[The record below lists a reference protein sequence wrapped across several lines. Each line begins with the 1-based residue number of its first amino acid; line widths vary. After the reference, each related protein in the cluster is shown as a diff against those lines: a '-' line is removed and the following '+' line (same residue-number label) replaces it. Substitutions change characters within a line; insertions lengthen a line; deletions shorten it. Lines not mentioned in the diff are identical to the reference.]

1 MSDDRAGERMA
12 LNWRG
17 PLLAA
22 GIFAAIFAVL
32 LLMARQNESNTS
44 DMGSSLRQDPYGT
57 SLLFDSYARAGYRV
71 KRSQDEMSLADED
84 ATRVTAFF
92 IGGYNYGDVETRDDK
107 LFMGGKFH
115 GLLEDFLKRGGRVV
129 LIQHDPGVGSAS
141 TSGSSE
147 SAGNQNSRG
156 PKWRR
161 ETSWGIESE
170 YVSPGGKA
178 ESPAWAIPGS
188 GAMPSGS
195 EMMYLAGNNPWLKTD
210 ANWTGLYSGPV
221 DSISGAQANAKS
233 ESSPA
238 KYVYMAQR
246 KVGAGELIAAS
257 QESFVLN
264 EAIKT
269 HPSPVLLDF
278 LAGGRPVIWVDETVH
293 GLRQEQGVL
302 WLVQRNRLQPAL
314 LLFWATLLALL
325 WSMSG
330 DLVRRPARDWGA
342 EVVRNGEAA
351 GVAGRCLLQRSI
363 APEQVA
369 AELWDQFRRRSPQDA
384 KAISANPSWGPR
396 LRAALGQPPL
406 AGYQELSKLIAER
419 RASAKGLARVADS
432 QGQRRDTGSALPKT
446 TPEEA

>member
-1 MSDDRAGERMA
+1 MSDNRAGEGMA

-22 GIFAAIFAVL
+22 GIFAALFAVL
-32 LLMARQNESNTS
+32 LLMAHQNESNAS

-92 IGGYNYGDVETRDDK
+92 IGGYNVGDVETRDGK
-107 LFMGGKFH
+107 LIMGGKFH
-115 GLLEDFLKRGGRVV
+115 GLLEDLLKRGGRVV
-129 LIQHDPGVGSAS
+129 LIQHDPGVSSAS
-141 TSGSSE
+141 ASGSSE
-147 SAGNQNSRG
+147 SGDNQNSRG
-156 PKWRR
+156 PKRQK

-170 YVSPGGKA
+170 YVSPGGEG
-178 ESPAWAIPGS
+178 ESPAWAIPSS

-195 EMMYLAGNNPWLKTD
+195 EMMYLTGGNPWLKTD
-210 ANWTGLYSGPV
+210 ANWTNLYSGPV
-221 DSISGAQANAKS
+221 DSIHGAQAEVRP

-238 KYVYMAQR
+238 KYVYMAER
-246 KVGAGELIAAS
+246 KIGAGELIAAS

-314 LLFWATLLALL
+314 LLFWATLLVLL

-330 DLVRRPARDWGA
+330 DLVRHPARDWGA
-342 EVVRNGEAA
+342 EVIRNGEPA
-351 GVAGRCLLQRSI
+351 GVAGRRLLQRSI
-363 APEQVA
+363 ATEQVA
-369 AELWDQFRRRSPQDA
+369 AECWDQFRRRAPQDA
-384 KAISANPSWGPR
+384 KAISADPNGGPR
-396 LRAALGQPPL
+396 LRAALAQPPL
-406 AGYQELSKLIAER
+406 AGYKELSKLIAER
-419 RASAKGLARVADS
+419 RASAKGLARIADTQR
-432 QGQRRDTGSALPKT
+432 QGRDTGSASPKT